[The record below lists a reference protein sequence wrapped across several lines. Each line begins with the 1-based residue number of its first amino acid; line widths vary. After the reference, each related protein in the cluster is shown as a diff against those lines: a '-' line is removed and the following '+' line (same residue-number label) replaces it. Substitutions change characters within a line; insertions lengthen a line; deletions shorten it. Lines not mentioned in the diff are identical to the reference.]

1 LSPNQYFDQVLLLF
15 HSLSSYH
22 TDQLSLAGRSI
33 HLCTPSMGL
42 RDRLLPSLEHLVDTG
57 ILNQPDLTIWYAE
70 DKDLHQKLKAPP
82 WYGFNAQGYNETIC
96 QDDIQ
101 LFFQPWQTQL
111 FLYSR
116 SKKIGIYWVQQTNEV
131 PWWECTFSFRILF
144 HFWTRDLPAQLVHAG
159 AMAKDGTGVL
169 ITGQSGSGKS
179 TSCLNL
185 LRAGYDYLGDD
196 YVWIELS
203 EQTTVYSLYQT
214 AKIEA
219 ENLKE
224 RFLDWKPYI
233 TNKADYQQQK
243 AIFHIRN
250 LFPSAGIHSSRI
262 KAILLPKVFD
272 QNRTRFIKVS
282 PSNALMAMAPTTLH
296 HLPHNRQISY
306 QKLMKISSSLPSYQW
321 QLGADKEQFTESFH
335 EFLNNELVYH

>member
-1 LSPNQYFDQVLLLF
+1 
-15 HSLSSYH
+15 
-22 TDQLSLAGRSI
+22 
-33 HLCTPSMGL
+33 
-42 RDRLLPSLEHLVDTG
+42 
-57 ILNQPDLTIWYAE
+57 
-70 DKDLHQKLKAPP
+70 
-82 WYGFNAQGYNETIC
+82 
-96 QDDIQ
+96 
-101 LFFQPWQTQL
+101 
-111 FLYSR
+111 
-116 SKKIGIYWVQQTNEV
+116 

-233 TNKADYQQQK
+233 TNKADYQ
-243 AIFHIRN
+243 
-250 LFPSAGIHSSRI
+250 
-262 KAILLPKVFD
+262 
-272 QNRTRFIKVS
+272 
-282 PSNALMAMAPTTLH
+282 
-296 HLPHNRQISY
+296 
-306 QKLMKISSSLPSYQW
+306 
-321 QLGADKEQFTESFH
+321 
-335 EFLNNELVYH
+335 